1 MIALT
6 NNNIMASIE
15 IPKLN
20 NNDQLIKQ
28 NLFAAN
34 RVQLP
39 FENNNKWKKLDT
51 SSGSALSDL
60 NKSYHDSFVDRI
72 EHSTPYKKKTESLH
86 NKDVFTKS
94 KRNQIDPV
102 VKSKLFELPNNI
114 KSNIPPLFSGPISF
128 KEHNNKINPAIDN
141 SDERSHSCSSL
152 SLDTFNGQ
160 LHVMNAQTS
169 PLNLN
174 SVSILKTS
182 NIFSNLFSSSQLP
195 NQDKN
200 VKSESRKPLNN
211 FVNDSANLYDDMM
224 PNPNNKNTTF
234 YKLSVLNKTTESFLS
249 NNTSKLFLDELEKL
263 SEADDD
269 ENNINRFMKKEQQRY
284 EDINKEMNGT
294 DLQLQSINHFIID
307 VKKQQKRD
315 RLKQRTDRL
324 KDIFKL
330 KTSNF
335 LLNKSS
341 LLNVDKN
348 IELTV
353 TNAKKVPSQG
363 SVEEFDIT
371 KSSGFSESSSHYP
384 QTNLS
389 PPSDFIAFH
398 ELLDPESHALEIE
411 NAKTNSLNEIL
422 ENDFLSQEEPFV
434 PQEKTF
440 ENKIKSLKRAGSQK
454 WSQMLKNMNNTKKQ
468 AIPLEAETGI
478 SVNTTVKDFEKQE
491 LDVLQSSYAAG
502 IETEVIRK
510 LESENHDAKEKEKKA
525 PPRYMPQ
532 YQKNSKFSKNNILTE
547 GKSYY
552 SPLKGSES
560 TNSEHRLSNFGRK
573 WWIFGSLGERKHEKV
588 DTSLTK
594 LLSSDADSLVISN
607 YNDQDSATSDN
618 KILELSKNKESI
630 FRKLTR
636 NFTKKESVKQR
647 KKSLSV
653 SFVKYTT
660 NIYKTQNEGLEPVTL
675 ASEFKAKPIL
685 KK

>member
-1 MIALT
+1 
-6 NNNIMASIE
+6 
-15 IPKLN
+15 
-20 NNDQLIKQ
+20 
-28 NLFAAN
+28 
-34 RVQLP
+34 
-39 FENNNKWKKLDT
+39 
-51 SSGSALSDL
+51 
-60 NKSYHDSFVDRI
+60 
-72 EHSTPYKKKTESLH
+72 
-86 NKDVFTKS
+86 
-94 KRNQIDPV
+94 
-102 VKSKLFELPNNI
+102 
-114 KSNIPPLFSGPISF
+114 
-128 KEHNNKINPAIDN
+128 
-141 SDERSHSCSSL
+141 
-152 SLDTFNGQ
+152 
-160 LHVMNAQTS
+160 
-169 PLNLN
+169 
-174 SVSILKTS
+174 
-182 NIFSNLFSSSQLP
+182 
-195 NQDKN
+195 
-200 VKSESRKPLNN
+200 
-211 FVNDSANLYDDMM
+211 
-224 PNPNNKNTTF
+224 
-234 YKLSVLNKTTESFLS
+234 
-249 NNTSKLFLDELEKL
+249 
-263 SEADDD
+263 
-269 ENNINRFMKKEQQRY
+269 MKKEQQRY

-294 DLQLQSINHFIID
+294 DLQLQSISHFIID

-422 ENDFLSQEEPFV
+422 ENDFLSQEKPFV

-454 WSQMLKNMNNTKKQ
+454 WSQMLKNMNNTKKHT
-468 AIPLEAETGI
+468 IPFEAETGI

-510 LESENHDAKEKEKKA
+510 LESENHDAKEKEKKLL
-525 PPRYMPQ
+525 Q
-532 YQKNSKFSKNNILTE
+532 
-547 GKSYY
+547 
-552 SPLKGSES
+552 GSES

-607 YNDQDSATSDN
+607 YNDQDSATNDN

>member
-1 MIALT
+1 MT
-6 NNNIMASIE
+6 SIE

-39 FENNNKWKKLDT
+39 FDNNSEWKTLHA
-51 SSGSALSDL
+51 SSSSELSDL
-60 NKSYHDSFVDRI
+60 NKSYRNSSIDKI
-72 EHSTPYKKKTESLH
+72 EHSTPYKKKTESLQ

-94 KRNQIDPV
+94 KRNQIDPA
-102 VKSKLFELPNNI
+102 VKTKLFELPNDI
-114 KSNIPPLFSGPISF
+114 KSNLTPLFLGPNSF
-128 KEHNNKINPAIDN
+128 KKHNNKINPAIDN

-152 SLDTFNGQ
+152 SLDTFSGQ

-174 SVSILKTS
+174 SVNILKTS

-195 NQDKN
+195 NQDEK

-211 FVNDSANLYDDMM
+211 FVNDSANLYDEMI
-224 PNPNNKNTTF
+224 PNPNKNTSF

-269 ENNINRFMKKEQQRY
+269 ENNINKFMKKEQQRY

-335 LLNKSS
+335 LLSRSS
-341 LLNVDKN
+341 LINVDN
-348 IELTV
+348 SIELTID
-353 TNAKKVPSQG
+353 NAKKAILQD

-389 PPSDFIAFH
+389 PPNDFIAFH

-422 ENDFLSQEEPFV
+422 ENDFLSQEELFV
-434 PQEKTF
+434 PQERTF

-454 WSQMLKNMNNTKKQ
+454 WSQILKNINNAKNQK
-468 AIPLEAETGI
+468 IPLQAETGI
-478 SVNTTVKDFEKQE
+478 SVNTTVKNFEKQE

-502 IETEVIRK
+502 IETDIIRK
-510 LESENHDAKEKEKKA
+510 LESENHDGTGKGKKA
-525 PPRYMPQ
+525 HPRYMPQ
-532 YQKNSKFSKNNILTE
+532 YQRNSKLSKNNILAE
-547 GKSYY
+547 EKSYY

-560 TNSEHRLSNFGRK
+560 TSSGQRLSNFGRK
-573 WWIFGSLGERKHEKV
+573 WWIFGSLGERKHEKI

-594 LLSSDADSLVISN
+594 LLSSDAESLVISN
-607 YNDQDSATSDN
+607 YNGQGSDTGDN
-618 KILELSKNKESI
+618 KILELPNNKDSI

-636 NFTKKESVKQR
+636 NFTKKESVNQR

>member
-1 MIALT
+1 MT
-6 NNNIMASIE
+6 SIE

-39 FENNNKWKKLDT
+39 FDNNSEWKTLHA
-51 SSGSALSDL
+51 SSSSELSDL
-60 NKSYHDSFVDRI
+60 NKSYRNSSIDKI
-72 EHSTPYKKKTESLH
+72 EHSTPYKKKTESLQ

-94 KRNQIDPV
+94 KRNQIDPA
-102 VKSKLFELPNNI
+102 VKTKLFELPNDI
-114 KSNIPPLFSGPISF
+114 KSNLTPLFLGPNSF
-128 KEHNNKINPAIDN
+128 KKHNNKINPAIDN

-152 SLDTFNGQ
+152 SLDTFSGQ

-174 SVSILKTS
+174 SVNILKTS

-195 NQDKN
+195 NQDEK

-211 FVNDSANLYDDMM
+211 FVNDSANLYDEMI
-224 PNPNNKNTTF
+224 PNPNKNTSF

-269 ENNINRFMKKEQQRY
+269 ENNINKFMKKEQQRY
-284 EDINKEMNGT
+284 EDINKELNGT

-335 LLNKSS
+335 LLSRSS
-341 LLNVDKN
+341 LINVDN
-348 IELTV
+348 SIELTID
-353 TNAKKVPSQG
+353 NAKKAILQD

-389 PPSDFIAFH
+389 PPNDFIAFH

-422 ENDFLSQEEPFV
+422 ENDFLSQEELFV
-434 PQEKTF
+434 PQERTF

-454 WSQMLKNMNNTKKQ
+454 WSQILKNINNAKNQK
-468 AIPLEAETGI
+468 IPLQAETGI
-478 SVNTTVKDFEKQE
+478 SVNTTVKNFEKQE

-502 IETEVIRK
+502 IETDIIRK
-510 LESENHDAKEKEKKA
+510 LESENHDGTGKGKKA
-525 PPRYMPQ
+525 HPRYMPQ
-532 YQKNSKFSKNNILTE
+532 YQRNSKLSKNNILAE
-547 GKSYY
+547 EKSYY

-560 TNSEHRLSNFGRK
+560 TSSGQRLSNFGRK
-573 WWIFGSLGERKHEKV
+573 WWIFGSLGERKHEKI

-594 LLSSDADSLVISN
+594 LLSSDAESLVISN
-607 YNDQDSATSDN
+607 YNGQGSDTGDN
-618 KILELSKNKESI
+618 KILELPNNKDSI

-636 NFTKKESVKQR
+636 NFTKKESVNQR